1 MMRHGRRYFVIS
13 PGSIPL
19 NIKVSRDVV
28 FTLQKKLFIL
38 TVVRGYIRCEMTP
51 TSVGGEQQNYISGGI
66 QSPIWYSLRQDCRD
80 AQKNMSCIAWRASR
94 SKNAEGILELVI
106 DMTTQSGTAEIS
118 PLLSKWIAEAF
129 FIYTKYKRKK
139 RTRLWVES

>member
-1 MMRHGRRYFVIS
+1 
-13 PGSIPL
+13 
-19 NIKVSRDVV
+19 
-28 FTLQKKLFIL
+28 
-38 TVVRGYIRCEMTP
+38 MTP
-51 TSVGGEQQNYISGGI
+51 TSAGGEQQNYISGGI

-106 DMTTQSGTAEIS
+106 DRTTQSGPAEIS

-129 FIYTKYKRKK
+129 FIYKI
-139 RTRLWVES
+139 

>member
-1 MMRHGRRYFVIS
+1 MIS

-51 TSVGGEQQNYISGGI
+51 TSVGGEQQI
-66 QSPIWYSLRQDCRD
+66 
-80 AQKNMSCIAWRASR
+80 KNPV
-94 SKNAEGILELVI
+94 KGILFFCSYFFCILLLNYYQNV
-106 DMTTQSGTAEIS
+106 TFKPPEIVRIGVY
-118 PLLSKWIAEAF
+118 LSVEA
-129 FIYTKYKRKK
+129 
-139 RTRLWVES
+139 VV

>member
-1 MMRHGRRYFVIS
+1 MIS

-66 QSPIWYSLRQDCRD
+66 QSPSGYSLRQDCRD
-80 AQKNMSCIAWRASR
+80 AQKNMSCIA
-94 SKNAEGILELVI
+94 
-106 DMTTQSGTAEIS
+106 
-118 PLLSKWIAEAF
+118 
-129 FIYTKYKRKK
+129 
-139 RTRLWVES
+139 